1 MLGLFS
7 VCLADNVLVMEATR
21 GDKVLADRE
30 ALAARGLRI
39 RMQAMWNYLLILLNF
54 EEFFCDGVVK

>member
-1 MLGLFS
+1 M
-7 VCLADNVLVMEATR
+7 MEATR

-39 RMQAMWNYLLILLNF
+39 TMQAMWNYLWILLNF
-54 EEFFCDGVVK
+54 EELHRFCDGVVK